1 VKRDILHWHGAF
13 FALCTVTM
21 KRLKVA
27 TYNIRKCV
35 GTDRRRD
42 PARVLA
48 VLRELDADIIA
59 LQEAD
64 RRFGLRASA
73 IPHHMFLEHS
83 DYVPVDLSPRAHG
96 IGWHG
101 NAILVRRGIDVH
113 EAKPLIIPTLEPR
126 GAVIAELRVGGK
138 ALRILGV
145 HLDLS
150 GLWRRRQIRAI
161 LAHLDA
167 APHMPTVILGDFN
180 QWSNR
185 GALSEFAF
193 HHHRLVQTPPSFHS
207 RRPVAR
213 LDRIIVSHDLAVE
226 EAGALA
232 TPMTRMASDHL
243 PLWAQLKHA

>member
-1 VKRDILHWHGAF
+1 
-13 FALCTVTM
+13 M
-21 KRLKVA
+21 EPMKVA
-27 TYNIRKCV
+27 TYNIRKCI

-48 VLRELDADIIA
+48 VLRELNADIIA

-64 RRFGLRASA
+64 RRFGQRASA
-73 IPHHMFLEHS
+73 IPLTMLLENS
-83 DYVPVDLSPRAHG
+83 DYVPVDFDGRAHG

-101 NAILVRRGIDVH
+101 NAILVRRGIEVRH
-113 EAKPLIIPTLEPR
+113 AQPLIIPTLEPR
-126 GAVIAELRVGGK
+126 GAVVAELKVGGS
-138 ALRILGV
+138 LVRILGA

-167 APHMPTVILGDFN
+167 VKVHLPTVILGDFN
-180 QWSNR
+180 QWSDR

-193 HHHRLVQTPPSFHS
+193 HRHRLVKTPPSFHS

-213 LDRIIVSHDLAVE
+213 LDRIIVSHDITVSV
-226 EAGALA
+226 AGAHGTPLA
-232 TPMTRMASDHL
+232 MLASDHL
-243 PLWAQLKHA
+243 PLWAEIKHA

>member
-1 VKRDILHWHGAF
+1 
-13 FALCTVTM
+13 M
-21 KRLKVA
+21 EPLKVV

-42 PARVLA
+42 PGRVLD
-48 VLRELDADIIA
+48 VLRELDADIVA

-73 IPHHMFLEHS
+73 IPYHMFLEHS
-83 DYVPVDLSPRAHG
+83 DYVPVNLSGRPHG

-101 NAILVRRGIDVH
+101 NAILVRRGAEVRH
-113 EAKPLIIPTLEPR
+113 AQPLPLPTLEPR
-126 GAVIAELRVGGK
+126 GAVVTELKVKGHALRVIG
-138 ALRILGV
+138 L

-161 LAHLDA
+161 LGYLDSAAQHL
-167 APHMPTVILGDFN
+167 PTIILGDFN
-180 QWSNR
+180 QWSDR

-193 HHHRLVQTPPSFHS
+193 HHHRLVKTPPSFHS

-213 LDRIIVSHDLAVE
+213 LDRIIVSHDIAVD
-226 EAGALA
+226 EAGAHMSALS
-232 TPMTRMASDHL
+232 RQASDHL
-243 PLWAQLKHA
+243 PLWANIRIA